1 MHKELANVVIESNIK
16 IDYFDEIINYIKSN
30 EKEVLDF
37 FGLTGLA
44 EKYQV
49 KILDYKSFKA
59 FEIKKYGYSKDY
71 VIGDTDA
78 KTKTIRIMDLN
89 DQRKFTTHKDAN
101 LDTLLKMIMHEFVH
115 ACNDEIEMWT
125 RKTIWFHEG
134 LATNLSHQ
142 NYSITNLEDCDFE
155 QLELNFNNYG
165 KCNYS
170 YAYTIVNYLFTTY
183 SYEEIM
189 RFVKEPNY
197 LIDNS
202 ERIFTEAK
210 DWVKS
215 FKISH

>member
-1 MHKELANVVIESNIK
+1 
-16 IDYFDEIINYIKSN
+16 
-30 EKEVLDF
+30 
-37 FGLTGLA
+37 
-44 EKYQV
+44 
-49 KILDYKSFKA
+49 
-59 FEIKKYGYSKDY
+59 
-71 VIGDTDA
+71 
-78 KTKTIRIMDLN
+78 
-89 DQRKFTTHKDAN
+89 
-101 LDTLLKMIMHEFVH
+101 MHEFVH

-142 NYSITNLEDCDFE
+142 NYSITSLEDCDFK

-170 YAYTIVNYLFTTY
+170 YAYTIVNYLFPTY